1 MQHWTKNFKTDNF
14 IFLESKHVQTRTN
27 KGKDNILNDKEA
39 GEKLYNDQYLS
50 TKQDGS
56 TQVTT
61 IRIIP
66 SSPGI

>member
-1 MQHWTKNFKTDNF
+1 MYHWTKNLKTDNF
-14 IFLESKHVQTRTN
+14 TFLESKHVQTRKN
-27 KGKDNILNDKEA
+27 KGKDKTLIDEEA

-50 TKQDGS
+50 TKQDCL